1 MSIDRQA
8 AARAIDAFLV
18 AIGRDPA
25 EEPELRG
32 TGERVTDA
40 FVDELC
46 SGYAVDTRSLL
57 ASNVIDVAAG
67 GSVVIARDV
76 PVETVCPHHLMVAS
90 GLATVAFAPRAR
102 LIGIGVVA
110 RLVMAHAR
118 RLRLQ
123 EAIGEAVVADLSEA
137 IEPVWVGCRL
147 VLSHGCM
154 TARGSR
160 AHGARVES
168 VATRGD
174 AIDHHLVHRTLGV
187 GA

>member
-1 MSIDRQA
+1 M
-8 AARAIDAFLV
+8 
-18 AIGRDPA
+18 
-25 EEPELRG
+25 G
-32 TGERVTDA
+32 TGARVADA

-46 SGYAVDTRSLL
+46 SGYAVDTRALL
-57 ASNVIDVAAG
+57 EANVIDAG
-67 GSVVIARDV
+67 SGASVVIARDI

-123 EAIGEAVVADLSEA
+123 EEIGEAVAAELAAA
-137 IEPVWVGCRL
+137 IEPAWVGCRL

-154 TARGSR
+154 TARGGR

-168 VATRGD
+168 VATRGEALD
-174 AIDHHLVHRTLGV
+174 PGLVHRALGV

>member
-25 EEPELRG
+25 KEPELRG

-46 SGYAVDTRSLL
+46 SGYSVDTGALL
-57 ASNVIDVAAG
+57 ASNVIDAG
-67 GSVVIARDV
+67 AGASVVIARDI
-76 PVETVCPHHLMVAS
+76 PVETMCPHHLMLAS
-90 GLATVAFAPRAR
+90 GLATVAFAPRAQ

-123 EAIGEAVVADLSEA
+123 EDIGEAVVADLAEA
-137 IEPVWVGCRL
+137 IDPAWVGCRL

-168 VATRGD
+168 VATRGEAVD
-174 AIDHHLVHRTLGV
+174 QSLVHRALGV